1 MNQPI
6 LDRPMFQGIAPT
18 VSPMGSPMGGVGS
31 ITTPDQ
37 NAVALR
43 NMFAPQPSAQP
54 APQGYRRGGEIING
68 VAHFAGGDEV
78 VAQEVPAYARE
89 GYDPTSAEATQKYLG
104 ETPIGST
111 PVDRSRARRE
121 AADKAYQQQ
130 GTSTSLRNTA
140 QDTAT
145 TSPQGA
151 AGMRMMEEGRL
162 RNDQNM
168 VRQGAALL
176 EGGTTQ
182 AYDTAGATPRGEPLR
197 RAAQEVIAT
206 PPAAGIPSLIPSD
219 TTIKSMQDTYSNPNP
234 ANLPPPSM
242 GGTPLAS
249 PVAAPASPLPALPP
263 VPDGTELQLQSIKA
277 RREQSEKDREQNKWM
292 GILSAGL
299 GMMAS
304 KDPRGIVG
312 IGTGAQQ
319 GLATFQAAE
328 KGRRED
334 EATRRHED
342 IQKQQLAQQKQI
354 SDAQLAQQKTLTMA
368 QIEKDPDNVRLFRA
382 LGGGDLQKG
391 LNMYQADGKLQAAKA
406 IMDNFMSTA
415 EAKRDAE
422 AYIRSA
428 LQRSGTAASGSA
440 PGAPPPGSPVVS
452 ASDFLAGKK

>member
-37 NAVALR
+37 NATALR

-68 VAHFAGGDEV
+68 VAHFAGGNEV
-78 VAQEVPAYARE
+78 VAPPPPPAQEDPETARILE
-89 GYDPTSAEATQKYLG
+89 GGNPRPPQGTVRTAE
-104 ETPIGST
+104 
-111 PVDRSRARRE
+111 DARRE
-121 AADKAYQQQ
+121 EEAARILA
-130 GTSTSLRNTA
+130 GGNPRPPS
-140 QDTAT
+140 DTAK
-145 TSPQGA
+145 
-151 AGMRMMEEGRL
+151 MMEDRRRAEQ
-162 RNDQNM
+162 D
-168 VRQGAALL
+168 AAETQRIL
-176 EGGTTQ
+176 EGGNPQ
-182 AYDTAGATPRGEPLR
+182 GNPALR
-197 RAAQEVIAT
+197 RAGAQVIAT
-206 PPAAGIPSLIPSD
+206 PPMASPLAAPPAAPPPAAPPPAAGIPSLGTSP
-219 TTIKSMQDTYSNPNP
+219 
-234 ANLPPPSM
+234 
-242 GGTPLAS
+242 GGMSLTEEMAS
-249 PVAAPASPLPALPP
+249 VPGFNRVTRPPALPP

-319 GLATFQAAE
+319 GLATYQAAE

-342 IQKQQLAQQKQI
+342 IQRQQLAQQKQI

-428 LQRSGTAASGSA
+428 LQRSGTAASGGA

-452 ASDFLAGKK
+452 ASDFVAGKK